1 MVFELRAETGN
12 ARGSIARVGQRLGI
26 NSETLRN
33 WVQKAETDSGQR
45 PGTPGDDK
53 KKIVELE
60 REVREL
66 RRANEI
72 LRAASSYF
80 AWGLCATRRRVDR
93 VEVGDLH
100 HQAVAAAW

>member
-26 NSETLRN
+26 NTETLRN

-45 PGTPGDDK
+45 PGMTSDDK
-53 KKIVELE
+53 RKIAELE

-72 LRAASSYF
+72 LKAASAYF
-80 AWGLCATRRRVDR
+80 ARELDPRHPR
-93 VEVGDLH
+93 
-100 HQAVAAAW
+100 